1 MRWLCVVALLMSA
14 SAGCSKKNGGH
25 NNGQLPDGFISSS
38 CTSDAEC
45 DDGDPCTDDVCG
57 TDQMCSNAAKDCSAV
72 VDDCNSASC
81 DSMTGDCVGVA
92 KREGKSC
99 SDNFGNTGTC
109 MAGNCVPTPQCNAG
123 FSFLDCTSFG
133 HQAMD
138 DTSSSFDTFDTYKCA
153 MNETGPELG
162 YSFFADNDTLVT
174 VTLDASVDLDLLVL
188 NSDICDAT
196 ADCAGTPSLTPG
208 SGHEKMTFNAVG
220 GQGYTIVVEGHNG
233 AMGPFTLTVD
243 CASCAPVRTLDC
255 NTSVADGD
263 TTSTSA
269 TNAVNSWSCDPSTG
283 GPEETYRLAPNTN
296 TDYSIKLTGMTQ
308 DLDLLVVEELSGSCD
323 NTCVSDASSIKTGTA
338 PETVAF
344 SASGGTVYDVV
355 VDSKS
360 AGSSFGLEI
369 DCTPS
374 CLGVPGN
381 LLNCAVGSVTGRND
395 DAAKSTNRVGSWK
408 CDPNTT
414 GREVIYQ
421 FTPATTGVYDFDLFG
436 LTDDL
441 DLIIVLGT
449 AGACD
454 PTALNCLNDPSTI
467 QTGTTPEHVE
477 ITATKGQHYYVAVDG
492 KPGVTGNYTLRISSP
507 AGACPAWD
515 CTPAT
520 GTTPAIG
527 CTWIDDRGRNDDPVK
542 SKNVVDTWSCDP
554 DATGPEV
561 VYQFKAPSSG
571 TFTAT
576 LDELDA
582 PLDLIVL
589 PGNCNPLASCTA
601 NLRPS
606 PSPSPSPS
614 PTPAPGASPLP
625 ESVTF
630 NTSAGTTYNIIVDGP
645 DGAVGNYHISLSGS
659 CAANTKC
666 QDGNDPID
674 CFTTSTTGSNAD
686 PTKATNFIDT
696 YGSCDSDLTGPEVA
710 HLFSPGVDGPVTVT
724 LTGMTADLDLI
735 VLNVG
740 VSNSCDYT
748 TACVAEGTT
757 VGTGDESVTFTAVS
771 TKSYW
776 LIVDGRDGAISNYTL
791 SVTAGCF

>member
-1 MRWLCVVALLMSA
+1 MRWLCLVALSMLA
-14 SAGCSKKNGGH
+14 AAGCNRKNGNH

-38 CTSDAEC
+38 CTSDPEC

-57 TDQMCSNAAKDCSAV
+57 TDQMCSNAAKDCSSV

-81 DSMTGDCVGVA
+81 DATSGDCVGVP
-92 KREGKSC
+92 KREGRSC
-99 SDNFGNTGTC
+99 SDQFGDTGTC
-109 MAGNCVPTPQCNAG
+109 STGTCVPTPQCNEG
-123 FSFLDCTSFG
+123 FEFLDCSSFG
-133 HQAMD
+133 HTAMD
-138 DTSSSFDTFDTYKCA
+138 DTSTSFDTFDTYKCA
-153 MNETGPELG
+153 TNETGPELG
-162 YSFFADNDTLVT
+162 YTFESDTDTIVT

-196 ADCAGTPSLTPG
+196 ADCAGTPSLTAG

-220 GQGYTIVVEGHNG
+220 GTFYTIVVEGRNG
-233 AMGPFTLTVD
+233 AAGPFTLTID
-243 CASCAPVRTLDC
+243 CASCAPVRSLDC

-269 TNAVNSWSCDPSTG
+269 TNAVNSWSCDVNTG
-283 GPEETYRLAPNTN
+283 GPEETYRLTPNTN
-296 TDYSIKLTGMTQ
+296 TDYTIKLTGMSQ
-308 DLDLLVVEELSGSCD
+308 DLDLLVVEELDGSCD
-323 NTCVSDASSIKTGTA
+323 NTCVSDSTSIKNGTA
-338 PETVAF
+338 PETVMF
-344 SASGGTVYDVV
+344 SAVGGNTYDVV

-360 AGSSFGLEI
+360 AGSSFGLEV
-369 DCTPS
+369 DCAPS

-381 LLNCAVGSVTGRND
+381 QLNCAVGSVTGRND
-395 DAAKSTNRVGSWK
+395 DLTKSTNRVGGWK
-408 CDPNTT
+408 CDANTL
-414 GREVIYQ
+414 GREVIYHFQ
-421 FTPATTGVYDFDLFG
+421 PATTGVYDFDLFG

-441 DLIIVLGT
+441 DLIVVQGT
-449 AGACD
+449 SNACD

-477 ITATKGQHYYVAVDG
+477 ITATKNSHYYIAVDA
-492 KPGVTGNYTLRISSP
+492 KAGVTGSYTLRITSP
-507 AGACPAWD
+507 GGACPAWD
-515 CTPAT
+515 CSPAT
-520 GTTPAIG
+520 GTTPALG
-527 CTWIDDRGRNDDPVK
+527 CTWLEDRGRNDDPVK
-542 SKNVVDTWSCDP
+542 SKNVVDSWTCDP

-561 VYQFKAPSSG
+561 VYQFKAPTAG

-606 PSPSPSPS
+606 PTPSPTPSPSPV
-614 PTPAPGASPLP
+614 P

-630 NTSAGTTYNIIVDGP
+630 NTVAGTTYNIIVDAP
-645 DGAVGNYHISLSGS
+645 DGVVGNYHISLSGS

-686 PTKATNFIDT
+686 PTKATNFIDS
-696 YGSCDSDLTGPEVA
+696 YGPAGGCDSGLTGPEVA
-710 HLFSPGVDGPVTVT
+710 HLFSPMVDGPVTVT
-724 LTGMTADLDLI
+724 LTGMSADLDLI
-735 VLNVG
+735 VLQVG
-740 VSNSCDYT
+740 AGSSCNFT

-757 VGTGDESVTFTAVS
+757 VGTGNESVTFTSDS

-791 SVTAGCF
+791 SVTSGCF